1 MPVVEHNDDEQKHNS
16 SFKLIYTYNWSQ
28 IFLFIVCSLESLFN
42 TLLFVL
48 NKLKFLWFYPVCELQ
63 RYSHF
68 LDDPFPRPTSGCT
81 SIYNAGSPEKYVLK
95 TNLNGLL
102 FFFSILT
109 GFWNIF
115 NNIMQIW
122 MRPRLKVFRWAL
134 RWFTFHHRRESQ

>member
-1 MPVVEHNDDEQKHNS
+1 MFCKLLTKLMPVVEHNDDEQKHNS

-102 FFFSILT
+102 FFFLFLQDSGISLIISCKSEWDQ
-109 GFWNIF
+109 G
-115 NNIMQIW
+115 
-122 MRPRLKVFRWAL
+122 LKCL
-134 RWFTFHHRRESQ
+134 GGH